1 MTLINMS
8 PTDLL
13 RSGAF
18 LTLTRRDE
26 LEAELRA
33 VETYIRLA
41 QEHPSKIFPESLA
54 QKQARR
60 DEIVKEL
67 EELENGKD
75 INA

>member
-41 QEHPSKIFPESLA
+41 QDYPDTIALESLE
-54 QKQARR
+54 QKQVRR
-60 DEIVKEL
+60 AEIVKEL
-67 EELENGKD
+67 AELEKEGD
-75 INA
+75 Q

>member
-1 MTLINMS
+1 MTIINMS

-33 VETYIRLA
+33 VETFIRLA
-41 QEHPSKIFPESLA
+41 QDHPGTISPESLE
-54 QKQARR
+54 QKQTRR

-67 EELENGKD
+67 AELEKEGD
-75 INA
+75 Q